1 MGKVWAELAL
11 LLPSPYLIN
20 KSLLDCP
27 SPRKEPQIQKQQAH
41 GFQVNAL
48 VEGLRG

>member
-1 MGKVWAELAL
+1 MGKVWAEPAR

-20 KSLLDCP
+20 KPLLDCP

-41 GFQVNAL
+41 DFQ